1 MDLFPTLLEEYDLTG
16 APGIDEFRNHILQS
30 IENNM
35 HRGHSLAVNGVS
47 SHGGF
52 DPLNDP
58 ASREILA
65 VFQECVN
72 HYSDKMGTYPS
83 MMSGAWYNVLPKG
96 GYTERH
102 RHESSVVSGAFY
114 IKLPEGDCGNFYV
127 VSPLQQYMMCMQ
139 FVKKSLYGDYFFDVR
154 IKESHLYLFPS
165 WLEHG
170 SRVNNTD
177 DDRITVSFNTTPV
190 PKDDLPAD
198 FLEQIWGEEN
208 ENS

>member
-127 VSPLQQYMMCMQ
+127 VSPIQQYMMCMQ
-139 FVKKSLYGDYFFDVR
+139 FVKKSLYGDYF
-154 IKESHLYLFPS
+154 LMCL
-165 WLEHG
+165 
-170 SRVNNTD
+170 
-177 DDRITVSFNTTPV
+177 
-190 PKDDLPAD
+190 
-198 FLEQIWGEEN
+198 
-208 ENS
+208 

>member
-139 FVKKSLYGDYFFDVR
+139 FVKKSLYGDYFFDVP
-154 IKESHLYLFPS
+154 IKERHLYLFPS
-165 WLEHG
+165 WVEHG

-198 FLEQIWGEEN
+198 FIEQIWGEEN

>member
-16 APGIDEFRNHILQS
+16 APGVDAFEEHILKG
-30 IENNM
+30 IKDNM

-139 FVKKSLYGDYFFDVR
+139 FVKKSLYGDYFFDVP

-198 FLEQIWGEEN
+198 FIEQIWGNDN